1 MPSPCY
7 PGVSLFNVVV
17 FQTGIIVLA
26 VIVSGRRV
34 KREDF
39 DTEHGDLI
47 GHEVHGVAT
56 SYQNVHLESH
66 NPVPVIIHKLEE
78 HHSGLEGHNGGA
90 FESLQGYGSFEGHG
104 VDSLQVHGFDGHEGK
119 Y

>member
-1 MPSPCY
+1 M
-7 PGVSLFNVVV
+7 
-17 FQTGIIVLA
+17 FQTGITVLA
-26 VIVSGRRV
+26 VIVSAQRV
-34 KREDF
+34 KRGELDIVP
-39 DTEHGDLI
+39 GDLG

-78 HHSGLEGHNGGA
+78 HHSGLDGHAEGA
-90 FESLQGYGSFEGHG
+90 FESLQGHGHFEGHG
-104 VDSLQVHGFDGHEGK
+104 VDSLQLHGFEGYEGK

>member
-1 MPSPCY
+1 ML
-7 PGVSLFNVVV
+7 PGRLTLNVVV

-26 VIVSGRRV
+26 VIVSGRKA

-47 GHEVHGVAT
+47 DHEVHGVAT

-104 VDSLQVHGFDGHEGK
+104 VHSLQVHGFDGHEGK

>member
-1 MPSPCY
+1 
-7 PGVSLFNVVV
+7 VSTLSGLFNHNVLV
-17 FQTGIIVLA
+17 FQIGIIVLA
-26 VIVSGRRV
+26 VIVSAQKV

-39 DTEHGDLI
+39 GIEHG
-47 GHEVHGVAT
+47 GHEVHSVAT

-66 NPVPVIIHKLEE
+66 NPVPVFIDKLEE

-90 FESLQGYGSFEGHG
+90 FESLQGYGHFEGPG
-104 VDSLQVHGFDGHEGK
+104 IDSLQVHGFEGHEGK